1 MLKFLPT
8 GSAPQKQR
16 TVLLKSHRF
25 RPVTRKLA
33 QKGAACAGERGQIG
47 LWHRWPRHR
56 GTAPGR
62 MEAGNALL
70 LEQEHAARAPARQM
84 ISGRGAGKT
93 CTDNDVIVIFHNVR
107 I

>member
-47 LWHRWPRHR
+47 IWDTLPHHR
-56 GTAPGR
+56 GIAPGR

-70 LEQEHAARAPARQM
+70 LEQEHAARASARQM
-84 ISGRGAGKT
+84 ISGRGAGETGARNIRK
-93 CTDNDVIVIFHNVR
+93 
-107 I
+107 